1 MSNSKQE
8 QMDVFWKQGDFG
20 YVKERLGEMRTYCK
34 AEEPGDSSLE

>member
-1 MSNSKQE
+1 
-8 QMDVFWKQGDFG
+8 MDVFWKQGDFG